1 MYKIMFYEDIIIDS
15 MLFLLS
21 ILITIHFTLKHTYRN
36 VFYIRER
43 ERGDNG
49 LFIKLVPKV
58 L

>member
-1 MYKIMFYEDIIIDS
+1 MNKIMFYEDIIIDS

-21 ILITIHFTLKHTYRN
+21 ILITIHFTLKDTYRN

-43 ERGDNG
+43 ERGQWAVYYTS
-49 LFIKLVPKV
+49 LQV